1 MNDPTNI
8 ERAKRG
14 EQIVLDYMR
23 RHGEDDF
30 SSTVS
35 DIMADLMHH
44 VTEVN
49 DSLCV
54 QDRFDFSTL
63 YTVAVVNYE
72 EEVNQ

>member
-1 MNDPTNI
+1 MNEPTNI

-30 SSTVS
+30 SSAVS

-44 VTEVN
+44 AAEVN
-49 DSLCV
+49 DSLCKED
-54 QDRFDFSTL
+54 QFDFQTL
-63 YTVAVVNYE
+63 YNAAVVNFE
-72 EEVNQ
+72 EEVNS